1 MTRFWTL
8 YLITIVCVILWLS
21 ISGLGQNNYKVDVQ
35 SAFIASGYMGD
46 IGAINFTDGCTID
59 PHSGDT
65 CIRII
70 YYPDLNNTNR
80 RKWAGIY
87 WQYPDSNWGDFLG
100 RNLNG
105 AKNLTFY
112 ARGESGGEKA
122 EFKVG
127 GVTTGNHP
135 DSITIPASTGVILLS
150 KDWKQ
155 YRINLEGQNLTNVIG
170 GFCWVTNENQNPLGS
185 TIYLDDIRYEW

>member
-1 MTRFWTL
+1 MTRLVAFC
-8 YLITIVCVILWLS
+8 LILVVGVIQLLA
-21 ISGLGQNNYKVDVQ
+21 ISGISQNSHNVDVQ

-46 IGAINFTDGCTID
+46 INAINFTDGWTIN

-80 RKWAGIY
+80 KKWAGIY
-87 WQYPDSNWGDFLG
+87 WQYPDSNWGQSLG
-100 RNLNG
+100 RNLIG

-112 ARGESGGEKA
+112 ARCERGGEKA

-127 GVTTGNHP
+127 GITTGRYP
-135 DSITIPASTGVILLS
+135 DSINIPISTGVILLS
-150 KDWKQ
+150 KEWRQ
-155 YRINLEGQNLTNVIG
+155 YSINLSGQNLTNMIG

-185 TIYLDDIRYEW
+185 TIYLDDIKYEW